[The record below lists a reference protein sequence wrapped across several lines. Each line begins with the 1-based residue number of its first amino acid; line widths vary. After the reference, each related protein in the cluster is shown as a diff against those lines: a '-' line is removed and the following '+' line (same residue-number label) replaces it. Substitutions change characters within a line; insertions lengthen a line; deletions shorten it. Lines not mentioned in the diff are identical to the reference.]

1 MTGSMDLTPT
11 PMSERPRSWR
21 KWSRV
26 CTRISGYIDRKISS
40 GNSGRTSNYENI
52 SSTEISG
59 ECCKKVSSC
68 AVFLFFLSLLRLC
81 CSMCF
86 S

>member
-26 CTRISGYIDRKISS
+26 CTEFRGTTIERSAQEMVVGPEIK
-40 GNSGRTSNYENI
+40 RTQAVQKDTENAA
-52 SSTEISG
+52 
-59 ECCKKVSSC
+59 KK
-68 AVFLFFLSLLRLC
+68 
-81 CSMCF
+81 
-86 S
+86 